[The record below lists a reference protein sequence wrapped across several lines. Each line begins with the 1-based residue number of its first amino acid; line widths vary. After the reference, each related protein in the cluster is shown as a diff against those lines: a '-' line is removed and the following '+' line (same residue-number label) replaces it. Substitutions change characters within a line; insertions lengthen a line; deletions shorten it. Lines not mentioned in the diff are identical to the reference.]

1 MLVERRSRWGR
12 KSNAS
17 CIRMDSATAQLPGDY
32 KDAINYNDLTPR
44 DNVVAL
50 DKPLHC
56 EARVISSRS
65 HVSHV
70 SQSVQ
75 T

>member
-1 MLVERRSRWGR
+1 
-12 KSNAS
+12 
-17 CIRMDSATAQLPGDY
+17 MDSATAQLPGDY